1 MPFGLGKS
9 TPSEDVASS
18 DQVPADDGK
27 GRPTPKRADARQ
39 ARRNPTS
46 STSRTAARGGTR
58 GASKDVSSSQ
68 RERNREERRRAYEAL
83 RGGDERFL
91 PPRDAGPE
99 RRHARDYVDSRF
111 TLGQVLLPTIL
122 GVFVVGTFVP
132 YRLVQSIASFAGLIA
147 LVAIVLDSMRHGR
160 GANQAVAERFRNSAI
175 RGITSYAFLLAM
187 LPRRFRRP
195 PPKVARGGAAL

>member
-39 ARRNPTS
+39 PRRNPTS
-46 STSRTAARGGTR
+46 RTSRTAARGTR
-58 GASKDVSSSQ
+58 GASNDVSSSQ

-91 PPRDAGPE
+91 PPLDAGPE

-111 TLGQVLLPTIL
+111 TLGQALLPTIL

-160 GANQAVAERFRNSAI
+160 GATQAVEQRFPNSTI
-175 RGITSYAFLLAM
+175 RGITSYAFLRAM